1 MSRHPLTPQ
10 TKTASR
16 EYEKYEEFLAC
27 HKWRRKI
34 MEQPDDPD
42 LPGEIAVKVLCTYVC
57 VFMCDCRNMIIVSDS
72 DGRE

>member
-1 MSRHPLTPQ
+1 
-10 TKTASR
+10 
-16 EYEKYEEFLAC
+16 
-27 HKWRRKI
+27 

-72 DGRE
+72 DGHE